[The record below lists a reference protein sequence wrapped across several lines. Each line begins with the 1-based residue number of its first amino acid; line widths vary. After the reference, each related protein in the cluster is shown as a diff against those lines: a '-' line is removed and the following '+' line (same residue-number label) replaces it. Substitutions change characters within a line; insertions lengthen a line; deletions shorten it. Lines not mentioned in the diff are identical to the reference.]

1 MSPSVQPPD
10 NTAQPFGSLPP
21 GAQNEILWRHN
32 RWLMQQLIATENSLN
47 QLRENDEKLRRLA
60 YQHDFYRQ
68 FTAELDQ
75 LKDRT
80 TRDLRRI
87 KDLYQTNPTIADLAV
102 DELID
107 SVQEMVKTMRLE
119 ARVQFGIYP
128 KPKP

>member
-1 MSPSVQPPD
+1 
-10 NTAQPFGSLPP
+10 
-21 GAQNEILWRHN
+21 
-32 RWLMQQLIATENSLN
+32 MQQLIATENSMN

>member
-10 NTAQPFGSLPP
+10 NSAGPFGSLPP
-21 GAQNEILWRHN
+21 TVQNEILWRHN
-32 RWLMQQLIATENSLN
+32 RWLLQQLTTTENSMK
-47 QLRENDEKLRRLA
+47 QLRENDETLRRLA

-68 FTAELDQ
+68 FSAELDQ

-107 SVQEMVKTMRLE
+107 AVQEMVKTMRLE
-119 ARVQFGIYP
+119 ARVQFGIP
-128 KPKP
+128 HQTNP